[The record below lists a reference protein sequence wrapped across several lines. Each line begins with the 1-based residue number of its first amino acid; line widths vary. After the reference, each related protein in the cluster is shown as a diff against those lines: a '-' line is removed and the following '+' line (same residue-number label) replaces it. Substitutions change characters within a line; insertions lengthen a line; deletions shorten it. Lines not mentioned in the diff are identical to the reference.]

1 MAASRTPGTSDI
13 TGAVTTDT
21 GMSVTARSARTYRWR
36 AEASWFFAGALV
48 GLGLL
53 VGFFTLFAAPVAL
66 AGVLLA
72 LALARRHRPGA
83 WMMPTGMASAT
94 AALYGVSV
102 GGAAI
107 YAAVFVIALIA
118 LLLFLVLARRARQR
132 S

>member
-1 MAASRTPGTSDI
+1 MAASRTPGTSGI
-13 TGAVTTDT
+13 TVAVTTDT
-21 GMSVTARSARTYRWR
+21 VTARSAETYQWR
-36 AEASWFFAGALV
+36 AEASWFFAGTLV

-72 LALARRHRPGA
+72 LGLARKHRPGA

-94 AALYGVSV
+94 AVLYGLSV

-107 YAAVFVIALIA
+107 YALVFVIAVIA